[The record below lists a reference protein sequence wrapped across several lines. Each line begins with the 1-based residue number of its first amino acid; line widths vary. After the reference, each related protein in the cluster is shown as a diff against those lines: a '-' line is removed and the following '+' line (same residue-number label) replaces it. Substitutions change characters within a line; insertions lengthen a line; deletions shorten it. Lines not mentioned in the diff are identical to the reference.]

1 MEHLLQDLKYGA
13 RLLVQ
18 NPGFAA
24 VAVLSLAL
32 GIGANSAIFSVVQQ
46 VVDNPFPVQRSQELV
61 SVFMT
66 DKRNPGNLPMSH
78 LNFKDMRAQ
87 NSVFEGSAAFAF
99 TQVNHLGEGGS
110 AEQFAAQVVSGNYFD
125 VLGVRPA
132 LGRAFRPEEDGA
144 NGSGPVT
151 VISHGLWERRFGRDP
166 NIVGRTLSL
175 NRQLFTVIGVAPEG
189 FNGTFVFGAPDL
201 WVPMSMHDVVQPGF
215 DWYEQRRGLF
225 LFAFARLKPGATVSQ
240 AQANLAAIGARL
252 ERDFPNDNQGRNFAA
267 VALNDVRLNP
277 QGGRGPVADTS
288 LLLMV
293 VVGLVLLIAC
303 ANIAN
308 LLLARATARAR
319 EIAVRVAL
327 GAARRRLVRQLLTE
341 SVLLS
346 LLGGAM
352 GLVVAY
358 WCVDLIRSAPLP
370 LPQNFLRQIG
380 VDWRVMVFTGGLSL
394 ITGVLFGLAPALR
407 ASKPNLVPVLKNE
420 TVPVVGSERG
430 VLRWITL
437 RQALVVAQVALSLVA
452 LVAAGLFLRS
462 LQSTQRIDPGFETG
476 RVLTLG
482 LNLGREGY
490 TQEQGLLFH
499 DRLLERAASLPGVD
513 SVAVAQNLPFQ
524 GGIAR
529 SVLLQ
534 GAESSERNR
543 TLVQVNPVSPGY
555 LRTVGIPLVRGR
567 DFAPQD
573 TLDAPLVV
581 IVNQTMA
588 SRFFPDGDAIG
599 RRFRFFGDTADTTI
613 VGIARDA
620 KYNGLTEDATPFVYH
635 PLRQLYNPGVS
646 LLVRTSDDASRLA
659 SDARRIVKELDP
671 RLTVLDVG
679 TLQDQIDVAL
689 APQRATVVMLS
700 IFGVLALVLASMG
713 LYGVA
718 SYSVSQR
725 TREIG
730 IRMALGATRT
740 SVMRLVL
747 LQGVMLVIVGLV
759 AGLAI
764 AALLARSVQ
773 GMLVGVPAA
782 DPLTYSATAIL
793 LAIIAV
799 AASYFPARRATR
811 IDPLVALRYQ

>member
-1 MEHLLQDLKYGA
+1 
-13 RLLVQ
+13 
-18 NPGFAA
+18 
-24 VAVLSLAL
+24 
-32 GIGANSAIFSVVQQ
+32 
-46 VVDNPFPVQRSQELV
+46 
-61 SVFMT
+61 
-66 DKRNPGNLPMSH
+66 
-78 LNFKDMRAQ
+78 
-87 NSVFEGSAAFAF
+87 
-99 TQVNHLGEGGS
+99 
-110 AEQFAAQVVSGNYFD
+110 
-125 VLGVRPA
+125 
-132 LGRAFRPEEDGA
+132 
-144 NGSGPVT
+144 
-151 VISHGLWERRFGRDP
+151 
-166 NIVGRTLSL
+166 
-175 NRQLFTVIGVAPEG
+175 
-189 FNGTFVFGAPDL
+189 
-201 WVPMSMHDVVQPGF
+201 
-215 DWYEQRRGLF
+215 
-225 LFAFARLKPGATVSQ
+225 
-240 AQANLAAIGARL
+240 
-252 ERDFPNDNQGRNFAA
+252 
-267 VALNDVRLNP
+267 
-277 QGGRGPVADTS
+277 
-288 LLLMV
+288 
-293 VVGLVLLIAC
+293 
-303 ANIAN
+303 
-308 LLLARATARAR
+308 
-319 EIAVRVAL
+319 
-327 GAARRRLVRQLLTE
+327 
-341 SVLLS
+341 
-346 LLGGAM
+346 
-352 GLVVAY
+352 
-358 WCVDLIRSAPLP
+358 
-370 LPQNFLRQIG
+370 
-380 VDWRVMVFTGGLSL
+380 
-394 ITGVLFGLAPALR
+394 
-407 ASKPNLVPVLKNE
+407 
-420 TVPVVGSERG
+420 
-430 VLRWITL
+430 
-437 RQALVVAQVALSLVA
+437 
-452 LVAAGLFLRS
+452 
-462 LQSTQRIDPGFETG
+462 
-476 RVLTLG
+476 
-482 LNLGREGY
+482 
-490 TQEQGLLFH
+490 
-499 DRLLERAASLPGVD
+499 
-513 SVAVAQNLPFQ
+513 VAVAQNLPFQ